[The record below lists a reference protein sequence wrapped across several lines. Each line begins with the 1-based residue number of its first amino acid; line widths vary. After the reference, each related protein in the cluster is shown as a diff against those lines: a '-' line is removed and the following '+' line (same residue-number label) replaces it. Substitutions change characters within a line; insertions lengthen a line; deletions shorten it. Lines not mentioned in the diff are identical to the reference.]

1 MKIRK
6 QNVFLIL
13 FIISYVAV
21 APFVFVELYKNSG
34 LGELLAAHD
43 GEPETTDAV
52 ETTSKWHGEIE
63 TPPDAGTEESPTAAD
78 EKQGGRTET
87 SSETEPEKETS
98 PCEITTEEQTPE
110 PSSESPDETTT
121 NQEPETTTK
130 DEEGTELETTTE
142 GYEKPQFMT
151 VEPSYFDDAL
161 FIGDS
166 RTVGLYEYGVLEN
179 ADFFCN
185 VGMSVYNVH
194 KTEVSI
200 PSVGKTSLT
209 GLLETGKYGKIYVM
223 LGMNELG
230 YGFDKT
236 VRKYGELLKEI
247 QSLQPDAVIYI
258 QANLHVT
265 KKRSDSDA
273 IYNNK
278 AINRF
283 NKAVSEYA
291 DNEKIYYIDVNT
303 LFDDKD
309 GNFDKKYTGDNTH
322 PFARYYTEWS
332 KWLCEMAVIR

>member
-1 MKIRK
+1 MKVRK

-21 APFVFVELYKNSG
+21 APFVFVEMYKNSG
-34 LGELLAAHD
+34 LGELFAAHD
-43 GEPETTDAV
+43 EGTETTDAV
-52 ETTSKWHGEIE
+52 ETTTEWRGEIE
-63 TPPDAGTEESPTAAD
+63 TPPDSGTEETTTAD
-78 EKQGGRTET
+78 EKQGGWTET
-87 SSETEPEKETS
+87 SSEAETETETS
-98 PCEITTEEQTPE
+98 PCETTTEEQTPGS
-110 PSSESPDETTT
+110 SSESPDETTT
-121 NQEPETTTK
+121 NLEPETTTK
-130 DEEGTELETTTE
+130 EEESTELETTTE
-142 GYEKPQFMT
+142 GMKKPQFMT

-166 RTVGLYEYGVLEN
+166 RTVGLYEYGVLDS

-200 PSVGKTSLT
+200 PTVGKTSLT

-332 KWLCEMAVIR
+332 KWLCEMVVIR

>member
-13 FIISYVAV
+13 FIISYVAA

-34 LGELLAAHD
+34 LGELFAAHD
-43 GEPETTDAV
+43 GETETTDAV
-52 ETTSKWHGEIE
+52 ETISKWHGEIE
-63 TPPDAGTEESPTAAD
+63 TPPDADTEETTTEAD
-78 EKQGGRTET
+78 EQGSRTET
-87 SSETEPEKETS
+87 SFETEPEKETS
-98 PCEITTEEQTPE
+98 PCEITTEEQIPE
-110 PSSESPDETTT
+110 PSSESPDETIT

-130 DEEGTELETTTE
+130 EEESSELETTTE
-142 GYEKPQFMT
+142 GMKKPQFMT

-166 RTVGLYEYGVLEN
+166 RTVGLYEYGILEG

-194 KTEVSI
+194 KTEVSV
-200 PSVGKTSLT
+200 PSVGKTSLA
-209 GLLETGKYGKIYVM
+209 GLLETGKYGKIYLM

-236 VRKYGELLKEI
+236 VRKYGELLEEI

-303 LFDDKD
+303 LFDDEE
-309 GNFDKKYTGDNTH
+309 GNFDNKYTGDNTH